1 MDRTVVGMIA
11 PTLEMPETFS
21 VEEKT
26 MPITVSIVEDNAGLR
41 EGLARLLGQTG
52 EFRCLA
58 CYGSGE
64 AALREIPATAP
75 DVVLMDINLPGMNG
89 VECVRK
95 LHLLNS
101 KIRIVMLTVYEQ
113 PDHIFN
119 ALAAGAI
126 GYLLKQKPSTDLLN
140 AIRDAHS
147 GGAPMS
153 SQIARKVVH
162 YFQSG
167 PPKSDAGE
175 AGELSTREVEV
186 LDLLAKGHL
195 IKEIAD
201 RLNISFGT
209 VRTYIRRIYE
219 KLHVH
224 SRAQAVARYLPPT
237 SRAQKKQNGR

>member
-1 MDRTVVGMIA
+1 MIT
-11 PTLEMPETFS
+11 PPLELPESFS
-21 VEEKT
+21 PGQEN
-26 MPITVSIVEDNAGLR
+26 MPITVSIVEDNAGVR
-41 EGLARLLGQTG
+41 EGLVRLLQQTN

-58 CYGSGE
+58 CYASGE
-64 AALREIPATAP
+64 VALREIPALVP
-75 DVVLMDINLPGMNG
+75 NVVLMDINLPGIDG

-95 LHLLNS
+95 LHLLNPD
-101 KIRIVMLTVYEQ
+101 IRIVMLTVYEQ

-119 ALAAGAI
+119 ALSAGAI
-126 GYLLKQKPSTDLLN
+126 GYLLKQKPSADLLN
-140 AIRDAHS
+140 AIRDAHQ

-162 YFQSG
+162 FFQSG
-167 PPKSDAGE
+167 PAPSE
-175 AGELSTREVEV
+175 ANQLSSREVEV

-201 RLNISFGT
+201 RLNIGFGT

-224 SRAQAVARYLPPT
+224 SRAQAVAKYLPPPAR
-237 SRAQKKQNGR
+237 SQKDRT

>member
-1 MDRTVVGMIA
+1 
-11 PTLEMPETFS
+11 
-21 VEEKT
+21 

-41 EGLARLLGQTG
+41 EGLVRLLQQTG

-58 CYGSGE
+58 AYGNGE
-64 AALREIPATAP
+64 TALREIPAAAP
-75 DVVLMDINLPGMNG
+75 DVVLMDINLPGING

-95 LHLLNS
+95 LHLLNPT
-101 KIRIVMLTVYEQ
+101 IRIVMLTVYEQ

-119 ALAAGAI
+119 ALSAGAI
-126 GYLLKQKPSTDLLN
+126 GYLLKQKPSADLLN
-140 AIRDAHS
+140 AIRDAHQ

-167 PPKSDAGE
+167 TGASE

-201 RLNISFGT
+201 RLDISFGT

-224 SRAQAVARYLPPT
+224 SRAQAVAKYLPPAGR
-237 SRAQKKQNGR
+237 SQKEP

>member
-1 MDRTVVGMIA
+1 MA
-11 PTLEMPETFS
+11 
-21 VEEKT
+21 
-26 MPITVSIVEDNAGLR
+26 ITVSIVEDSAGVR
-41 EGLARLLGQTG
+41 DGLVRLLRQTS

-64 AALREIPATAP
+64 AALREIPAAVP
-75 DVVLMDINLPGMNG
+75 DVLLMDINLPGMDG

-95 LHLLNS
+95 LHLLNPA
-101 KIRIVMLTVYEQ
+101 IRIVMLTVYEK

-119 ALAAGAI
+119 ALTAGAV
-126 GYLLKQKPSTDLLN
+126 GYLLKQKPSADLLN
-140 AIRDAHS
+140 AIRDAHQ

-162 YFQSG
+162 FFQSG
-167 PPKSDAGE
+167 PPAGE
-175 AGELSTREVEV
+175 AGELSARELEV
-186 LDLLAKGHL
+186 LDMLAKGHL

-201 RLNISFGT
+201 RLDISFGT

-224 SRAQAVARYLPPT
+224 SRAQAVAKYLPPPR
-237 SRAQKKQNGR
+237 SQQEFV

>member
-1 MDRTVVGMIA
+1 MIT
-11 PTLEMPETFS
+11 PLELPQFCSPGQEN
-21 VEEKT
+21 
-26 MPITVSIVEDNAGLR
+26 MPITVSIVEDNAGVR
-41 EGLARLLGQTG
+41 EGLVRLLQQTN

-58 CYGSGE
+58 CYASGE
-64 AALREIPATAP
+64 VALREIPALVP
-75 DVVLMDINLPGMNG
+75 NVVLMDINLPGIDG

-95 LHLLNS
+95 LHHLNPS
-101 KIRIVMLTVYEQ
+101 IRIVMLTVYEQ

-119 ALAAGAI
+119 ALSAGAI
-126 GYLLKQKPSTDLLN
+126 GYLLKQKPSADLLN
-140 AIRDAHS
+140 AIRDAHQ

-162 YFQSG
+162 FFQSG
-167 PPKSDAGE
+167 PAPSE
-175 AGELSTREVEV
+175 ANQLSSREVEV

-201 RLNISFGT
+201 RLNIGFGT

-224 SRAQAVARYLPPT
+224 SRAQAVAKYLPPPAR
-237 SRAQKKQNGR
+237 SKND